1 MALTAVGRKALLEHG
16 RQKVVAGRA
25 RVSPAYVSA
34 VNACEWIPK
43 TRRGWEKY
51 RRVQLAIARELGLDV
66 TEAFAA
72 FERGEVQQEAVAVA

>member
-34 VNACEWIPK
+34 VNACDWIPK

-51 RRVQLAIARELGLDV
+51 RRVQDAIAKELNLDV
-66 TEAFAA
+66 SEAFTAY
-72 FERGEVQQEAVAVA
+72 ERGELEQAVA